1 MFFFAD
7 ETKKTTELEYFYR
20 KMCKFAE
27 LKKSIMSKPIK
38 IVYITPSIHTADGAA
53 RVLTMKANYFAEHF
67 GYDITI
73 LLTEG
78 KGLNA

>member
-1 MFFFAD
+1 MAPQP
-7 ETKKTTELEYFYR
+7 L
-20 KMCKFAE
+20 
-27 LKKSIMSKPIK
+27 K

-78 KGLNA
+78 KGLPFFYHVSAGQERADAYPTRYHHESTSA